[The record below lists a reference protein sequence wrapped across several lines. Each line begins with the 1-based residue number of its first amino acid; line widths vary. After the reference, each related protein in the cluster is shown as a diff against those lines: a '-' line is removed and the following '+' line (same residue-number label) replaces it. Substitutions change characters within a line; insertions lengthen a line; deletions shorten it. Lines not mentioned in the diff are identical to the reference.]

1 MVTNPNSNLVFDFPD
16 PTPRFE
22 FDDSPTRNN
31 NNKPNNNNNTPPSR
45 KTGKRF
51 GKFSTKKLITGR
63 GGNSSGGGSGV
74 GEKDDGLDET
84 NDTAATSLNSSL
96 NSSSTATNSNSP
108 PSLKR
113 NNSGDKAAGLNFTL
127 ADSSS
132 SNINN
137 NNSSSSSST
146 KLNLLPSIG
155 STTLHK
161 RNPSIASGYVSEV
174 SEFSFDRVTVTTNDT
189 DGIMTGQSSN
199 VSWNFMDETVLGAG
213 GLQLQSG
220 GGGGVEGTTKY
231 NNSTRSVGC
240 VPYTGGGGSL
250 LNGTDGKNSSGRN
263 GSPDDSRLMDTP
275 TRETGVAL
283 TMNMASSQ
291 AALTNNNNSQQ
302 QTKKRGGGGGRGRT
316 QSSSTFDNVS
326 LDTEDELDNIPFNG
340 MVQRSDNS
348 VISEISERS
357 RRTATQSQVG
367 EGAVK
372 ALLREGMVN
381 VNLRENGMLLDP
393 ALSNESESTLRRRS
407 SHHNQQQQLNIN
419 NKNDGAK
426 STTSS
431 KTSNYNNLLEDITS
445 NYTKFKTSRN
455 NGQKEGRSILSSIIE
470 DVQFCGL
477 YFCGID
483 TTVTEDDEEAAMMQ
497 KNNKGG
503 GVSSYEETLKKKKEG
518 RKKETE
524 DTFLGK
530 VISCVPKTMC
540 GVDYEEHTTTFCGGG
555 R

>member
-263 GSPDDSRLMDTP
+263 GSPDGSRLMDTP

-283 TMNMASSQ
+283 TMNMATTQ
-291 AALTNNNNSQQ
+291 AALTNNNNS
-302 QTKKRGGGGGRGRT
+302 
-316 QSSSTFDNVS
+316 
-326 LDTEDELDNIPFNG
+326 
-340 MVQRSDNS
+340 
-348 VISEISERS
+348 
-357 RRTATQSQVG
+357 
-367 EGAVK
+367 
-372 ALLREGMVN
+372 
-381 VNLRENGMLLDP
+381 
-393 ALSNESESTLRRRS
+393 
-407 SHHNQQQQLNIN
+407 
-419 NKNDGAK
+419 
-426 STTSS
+426 
-431 KTSNYNNLLEDITS
+431 
-445 NYTKFKTSRN
+445 
-455 NGQKEGRSILSSIIE
+455 
-470 DVQFCGL
+470 
-477 YFCGID
+477 
-483 TTVTEDDEEAAMMQ
+483 
-497 KNNKGG
+497 
-503 GVSSYEETLKKKKEG
+503 
-518 RKKETE
+518 
-524 DTFLGK
+524 
-530 VISCVPKTMC
+530 
-540 GVDYEEHTTTFCGGG
+540 
-555 R
+555 